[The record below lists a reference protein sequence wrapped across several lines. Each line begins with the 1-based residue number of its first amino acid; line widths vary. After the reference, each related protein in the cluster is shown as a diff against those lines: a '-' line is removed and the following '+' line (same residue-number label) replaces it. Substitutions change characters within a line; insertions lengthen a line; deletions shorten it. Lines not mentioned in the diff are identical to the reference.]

1 MPTPTTDKIR
11 AAARRLLEKQGL
23 EAVSMRRVGEAVGI
37 TAMAIYRHYP
47 DRAALLNA
55 VADEGFQELAG
66 ALRKKRLTGDIEQR
80 LTQLAEVY
88 LDHAIKN
95 PKLFELMFLAKRQG
109 ARVYPRDF
117 KTRRSPTATVMADV
131 IAQGIAKGELKE
143 DVDWEIGFEIGAL
156 FQGLILLYLG
166 GRIEA
171 TPAGFRAMYRRTFR
185 RYMNGIHA

>member
-131 IAQGIAKGELKE
+131 IAQGIANGELKE

>member
-1 MPTPTTDKIR
+1 MAVPTAHKIR

-66 ALRKKRLTGDIEQR
+66 ALREKRLSGDIERR
-80 LTQLAEVY
+80 LIQLAEVY
-88 LDHAIKN
+88 LGHALAN

-117 KTRRSPTATVMADV
+117 KARRSPTASVMADV
-131 IAQGIAKGELKE
+131 IAAGIAQGELKQ
-143 DVDWEIGFEIGAL
+143 DVDWEIGFELGAL

-166 GRIEA
+166 GRIDA
-171 TPAGFRAMYRRTFR
+171 TPAGFRALYRRTFR
-185 RYMNGIHA
+185 RYMNGIRA